1 MRSFVNHD
9 ITMTFFILK
18 VGSIQVILDSL
29 DLKKR
34 PYELGSSVTDIGRK
48 LSTIDEQKKQPVS
61 VNGTTH
67 IHEPSNNLRGKMR
80 NSVSYKHYVRQ
91 LIPENIKDVEFIYNV
106 NFETGKGKHFIDQK
120 MCKKIPHVLILISS
134 QNGVIFKKVLN

>member
-1 MRSFVNHD
+1 M
-9 ITMTFFILK
+9 K
-18 VGSIQVILDSL
+18 
-29 DLKKR
+29 
-34 PYELGSSVTDIGRK
+34 
-48 LSTIDEQKKQPVS
+48 
-61 VNGTTH
+61 
-67 IHEPSNNLRGKMR
+67 